1 MKPYISATVFSQRE
15 TVGGHFLVVLKVSD
29 SFRESL
35 PGQFVMVRMKSC
47 DQPFL
52 SRPFSIYSVYS
63 HGKNTFLEILY
74 KVVGKGTEAFSRLRE
89 GDILNILGPLGKGF
103 DIPSECDKIVLIAGG
118 VGIAPLS
125 FLAERCERDI
135 NGAEIVCY
143 IGAGSLEALVSL
155 DRIEGI
161 CSVVKI
167 STDDGSWGHAGSV
180 TELFRRDM
188 ELYMDNDSRIY
199 SCGPNPML
207 RSLNKLLKG
216 RPVACQVSLEERMAC
231 GIGAC
236 LGCVVKIKSGDVGG
250 GLVRVCKEGPVFDI
264 SSVDYS
270 EHNG

>member
-15 TVGGHFLVVLKVSD
+15 TVREHFLIVLKVPAF
-29 SFRESL
+29 FRESL
-35 PGQFVMVRMKSC
+35 PGQFVMVRMKNCSH
-47 DQPFL
+47 PFL

-63 HGKNTFLEILY
+63 HGKNTFMEILY
-74 KVVGKGTEAFSRLRE
+74 KVVGKGTETFSRLRK
-89 GDILNILGPLGKGF
+89 GDVLNILGPLGKGF
-103 DIPSECDKIVLIAGG
+103 DLPLECNKIVLIAGG

-125 FLAERCERDI
+125 FLAERCEKDI
-135 NGAEIVCY
+135 NSAEMICY
-143 IGAGSLEALVSL
+143 MGAGSLEALVGM
-155 DRIEGI
+155 DRMDGI

-167 STDDGSWGHAGSV
+167 STDDGSWGHSGPV
-180 TELFRRDM
+180 TELFGRDM
-188 ELYMDNDSRIY
+188 ELYADNDSRIY

-207 RSLNKLLKG
+207 RSLHELLKD

-236 LGCVVKIKSGDVGG
+236 LGCVVKTKSGDEGG

-264 SSVDYS
+264 NSVEFS

>member
-1 MKPYISATVFSQRE
+1 MKSYISATVFSQRE
-15 TVGGHFLVVLKVSD
+15 TVGGHFLVVLKVPD

-125 FLAERCERDI
+125 FLAERCEKDTD
-135 NGAEIVCY
+135 GAEIVCY

-167 STDDGSWGHAGSV
+167 STDDGSWGHAGPV

-207 RSLNKLLKG
+207 RSLNELLEG

-236 LGCVVKIKSGDVGG
+236 LGCVVKIKSGDAGSS
-250 GLVRVCKEGPVFDI
+250 LVRVCKEGPVFDI
-264 SSVDYS
+264 SSVDFS